1 MEELLRALSPQSL
14 LERGYAYV
22 EDAGTMKPIRSA
34 EHVRPGSLIRA
45 HLADGQF
52 TATVN
57 DTQRNPDT
65 LNHNGEQA

>member
-1 MEELLRALSPQSL
+1 
-14 LERGYAYV
+14 
-22 EDAGTMKPIRSA
+22 MKPIRSA
-34 EHVRPGSLIRA
+34 DHVRPGSLIRA